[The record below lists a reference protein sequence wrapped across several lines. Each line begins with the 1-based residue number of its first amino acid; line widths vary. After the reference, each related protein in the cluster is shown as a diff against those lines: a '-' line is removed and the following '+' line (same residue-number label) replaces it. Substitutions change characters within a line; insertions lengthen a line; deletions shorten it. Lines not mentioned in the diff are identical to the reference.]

1 MDKFHIKGSTYI
13 PNIDFDPETRI
24 LEIAGE
30 SYHEYTTEFYQPVF
44 EWLESFLKE
53 TAKTD
58 SDIAQGQRKQVTM
71 NFKMTYFNTS
81 SSRRFIEIL
90 SMLEDFS
97 RDNGGNVVVN
107 WYFEENDVDMEES
120 GEEYAEDVDLPFN
133 LIEIPVINASTD
145 ESKD

>member
-1 MDKFHIKGSTYI
+1 MDNFHIKPSTYI
-13 PNIDFDPETRI
+13 PRIDFDASSNV

-44 EWLESFLKE
+44 EWLENFLKE
-53 TAKTD
+53 EGKT
-58 SDIAQGQRKQVTM
+58 IVM

-90 SMLEDFS
+90 TMLEDYQKDKS
-97 RDNGGNVVVN
+97 GNVTVN

-133 LIEIPVINASTD
+133 LIEVPLG
-145 ESKD
+145 SKDVTDA

>member
-1 MDKFHIKGSTYI
+1 MDKFHIKGSAYI
-13 PNIDFDPETRI
+13 PNIDFDPESGE

-44 EWLESFLKE
+44 DWLENYLKE
-53 TAKTD
+53 LGKGDAPGK
-58 SDIAQGQRKQVTM
+58 KVEM

-90 SMLEDFS
+90 TMLEDYQKEQI
-97 RDNGGNVVVN
+97 DKKTDATDKDYVVVN

-120 GEEYAEDVDLPFN
+120 GEEYEEDVDLTFN
-133 LIEIPVINASTD
+133 LIPIPTPM
-145 ESKD
+145 